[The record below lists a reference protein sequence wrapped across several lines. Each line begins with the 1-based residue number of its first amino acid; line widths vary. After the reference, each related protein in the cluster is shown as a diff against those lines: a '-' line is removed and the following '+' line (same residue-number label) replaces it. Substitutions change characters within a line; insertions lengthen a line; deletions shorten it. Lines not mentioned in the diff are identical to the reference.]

1 MSEVIS
7 QSAGRALQVFECL
20 CADGFNGKTALEIAD
35 QTGISMT
42 TAWRMLKTLE
52 ASGWVAG
59 IEVSTARGG
68 KEVRWQVSTK
78 IAAIAHAY
86 EQHALARIQGIKSEF
101 QQVTGRELNV

>member
-1 MSEVIS
+1 MSEVS
-7 QSAGRALQVFECL
+7 NQSAGRVLQVFECL
-20 CADGFNGKTALEIAD
+20 CADGFNGKTALEVED
-35 QTGISMT
+35 QTGIPMT
-42 TAWRMLKTLE
+42 TTWRMLKTLK
-52 ASGWVAG
+52 ASGWVVEA
-59 IEVSTARGG
+59 EVPTARGG